1 MDSPLSETRNP
12 TPETRT
18 QVEKYNEQ
26 MKGEIAITRRATYK
40 AEEQVGLLEVE
51 KKHQD
56 LLIEDLMRYYT
67 RNPKP

>member
-1 MDSPLSETRNP
+1 VDSPLSETRNP